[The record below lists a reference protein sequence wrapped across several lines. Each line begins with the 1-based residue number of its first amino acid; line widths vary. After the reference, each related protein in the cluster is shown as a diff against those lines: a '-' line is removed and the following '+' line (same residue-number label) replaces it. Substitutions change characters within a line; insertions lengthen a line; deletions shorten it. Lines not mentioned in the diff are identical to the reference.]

1 MCKSIK
7 LTIVTI
13 FCLAIAVLAFFVAFE
28 STEVAYADDSNSY
41 YYIEQDTQNKVASLS
56 NVWIRDDSG
65 EEIFKIPETYYIQ
78 VNDSNDYSAS
88 VSYMGFSGT
97 IKLIDLKDKQ
107 LKTQTVISKK
117 TITESNA
124 YPNIQLTTSEENISY
139 TNMNDVETSVATNTV
154 KVYFMGEAKD
164 GTNIYIKFVTD
175 DSTFYGYTNK
185 SIFGSYTLSAN
196 QEVIDAIDKANT
208 SPIAKST
215 NTNNSKALRVVLII
229 GLIIPAVVI
238 ALLIFIPKK
247 SEQYDKARMHGNK
260 TTFIDYDKTR
270 STEQQNQEA
279 QGQNQGYAPNYQQ
292 PQNNGYYPPQ
302 QNNYYP
308 PQQNNGYY
316 PPQNGGYYAPQPPQQ
331 YPYQQQGY
339 YPPQDNGGY
348 PPYDDGNNGQ
358 Y

>member
-28 STEVAYADDSNSY
+28 STEVAYADEDYFYVPQEPQNKIAVSSTIEFSNTDGTGLFYIPESY
-41 YYIEQDTQNKVASLS
+41 YIKFLGDNS
-56 NVWIRDDSG
+56 DS
-65 EEIFKIPETYYIQ
+65 I
-78 VNDSNDYSAS
+78 S
-88 VSYMGFSGT
+88 VSYMGLEGT
-97 IKLIDLKDKQ
+97 IKKNLGLDK
-107 LKTQTVISKK
+107 KSITAISKK

-139 TNMNDVETSVATNTV
+139 TNMNDVETSVAANTV

>member
-13 FCLAIAVLAFFVAFE
+13 FCLAIAVLAFSVAFE
-28 STEVAYADDSNSY
+28 STDVAYADEDYFYVPQEPQNKIAVSSTIEFSNTDGTGLFYIPESY
-41 YYIEQDTQNKVASLS
+41 YIKFLGDNS
-56 NVWIRDDSG
+56 DS
-65 EEIFKIPETYYIQ
+65 I
-78 VNDSNDYSAS
+78 S
-88 VSYMGFSGT
+88 VSYMGLEGT
-97 IKLIDLKDKQ
+97 IKKNLGLDK
-107 LKTQTVISKK
+107 KSITAISKK

-139 TNMNDVETSVATNTV
+139 TNMNDVETSVAANTV

-185 SIFGSYTLSAN
+185 SIFGSYTLSAS

-279 QGQNQGYAPNYQQ
+279 QGQNQGLIGLIELPKIFAAIIRCKHIFI
-292 PQNNGYYPPQ
+292 QNDHVCIKDISLLAINIPSKLKKILLFTIKNCRNLSLSNICYIKRVK
-302 QNNYYP
+302 
-308 PQQNNGYY
+308 
-316 PPQNGGYYAPQPPQQ
+316 
-331 YPYQQQGY
+331 
-339 YPPQDNGGY
+339 DIIFSFS
-348 PPYDDGNNGQ
+348 
-358 Y
+358 